1 MTLFADDIILYTET
15 PKDSTH
21 TKKDNNNNNNKPA
34 ELIKVKEY
42 KINTQ
47 NSVVFLYTN
56 KKLSIN
62 YQRRIFF
69 K

>member
-21 TKKDNNNNNNKPA
+21 TKKDNNNNNKPA